1 MWKLLIGVIA
11 DEIYA
16 HLDQKKFLPEEQ
28 KGRRKGF
35 KGTNDL
41 LYIDEAVFKEVKSR
55 SKNLAVA

>member
-28 KGRRKGF
+28 KGRRKG
-35 KGTNDL
+35 L
-41 LYIDEAVFKEVKSR
+41 KELMIYFILMR
-55 SKNLAVA
+55 Q